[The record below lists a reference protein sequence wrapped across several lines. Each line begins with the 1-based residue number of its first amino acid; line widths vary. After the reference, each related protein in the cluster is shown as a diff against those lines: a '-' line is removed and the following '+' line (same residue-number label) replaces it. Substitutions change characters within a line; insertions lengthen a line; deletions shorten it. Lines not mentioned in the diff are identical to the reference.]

1 MELLGTSAPPAD
13 MAEGAAAADLDSVV
27 YTWGSLD
34 GMIAAFA
41 CMFVFYSMRNT
52 LRRML
57 APAPAG
63 GMKES

>member
-1 MELLGTSAPPAD
+1 